1 MDAVAVRHENYDTR
15 RRDFVIL
22 AAFLSL
28 GPFLMMMD
36 LKHLCYHLDFVFFL
50 MIYDDEVNWWADG
63 EISTGLEVVLQ
74 IVFSCVRFLYSGDVG
89 GGMGDKGK
97 GKGG

>member
-28 GPFLMMMD
+28 GSLLMMMD
-36 LKHLCYHLDFVFFL
+36 LKHLSYYLDFVFFF
-50 MIYDDEVNWWADG
+50 DDFMMMRLILVE
-63 EISTGLEVVLQ
+63 
-74 IVFSCVRFLYSGDVG
+74 
-89 GGMGDKGK
+89 
-97 GKGG
+97 